1 MNMRTMLYSTMVTL
15 VIGAGS
21 AAASGGG
28 GDRSSVPLEG
38 AWQLTINPVNCQ
50 TGVPSPVKFVSFI
63 IFSAGGTV
71 AEATSNT
78 FFQAGQRSPGL
89 GYWERTS
96 RTFYHSIVQAYIEFD
111 SVDPIPPAPMYVRGI
126 QTLDQTIKMQ
136 DGDHWT
142 SDALVTFHD
151 VSGATVPPS
160 GCAKAAAVRM

>member
-1 MNMRTMLYSTMVTL
+1 MSMRTMLYSTML
-15 VIGAGS
+15 PLALCAGS
-21 AAASGGG
+21 AVAGGG
-28 GDRSSVPLEG
+28 ANEKSSVPLQG

-63 IFSAGGTV
+63 TFSAGGTV
-71 AEATSNT
+71 TEATSNP
-78 FFQAGQRSPGL
+78 FFQPGQRSPGL
-89 GYWERTS
+89 GYWERNS